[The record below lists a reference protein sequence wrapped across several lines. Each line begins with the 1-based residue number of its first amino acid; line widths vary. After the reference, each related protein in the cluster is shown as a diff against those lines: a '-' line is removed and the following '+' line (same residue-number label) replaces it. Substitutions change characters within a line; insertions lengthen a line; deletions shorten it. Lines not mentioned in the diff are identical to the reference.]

1 MLPKFPLHLPDVLRS
16 RKCMPCYDDTL
27 LWSCLCLLQPK
38 GCCML
43 RQFNC
48 VQLCVTLWTVV
59 YQAPLSMGFS
69 RKGYRSGLP
78 SPFLWDLPD
87 PGMEPTSPALA
98 DRFFTTESPEKLSIW
113 RPEFYFTHLGG
124 LVPMSLESSRNQGT
138 WNGEHFTFFSLN
150 AADSWSVAGG

>member
-1 MLPKFPLHLPDVLRS
+1 MVCALHVLYLNLTLQLEINCICCCLVAKLCSALCDPMDCSLPGSSCPWNFPGKNTRVVATSFSKGSSQS
-16 RKCMPCYDDTL
+16 RDK
-27 LWSCLCLLQPK
+27 
-38 GCCML
+38 
-43 RQFNC
+43 N
-48 VQLCVTLWTVV
+48 
-59 YQAPLSMGFS
+59 
-69 RKGYRSGLP
+69 
-78 SPFLWDLPD
+78 
-87 PGMEPTSPALA
+87 TSPALA